1 MNSVYIILKVI
12 NFNKRYE
19 LRVETNLTLRNMIDL
34 VADVLRIDKEDI
46 LIYYELDD
54 IFLDL
59 DKKIKEL
66 GLYNFIELT
75 LFF

>member
-1 MNSVYIILKVI
+1 MNSIYIILKVI